1 MLKMLLELN
10 LFKNDSKNW
19 TILTQPFLNLFISLK
34 KLDLFS
40 CLEELNFFYDSQNW
54 TLVYNLTHRIEPLC
68 TIWLTQL
75 YPFSMNMSHRIE
87 PFMDDSKNGFKK
99 NSKNWTLS
107 KIDSKNWT
115 FKKKIKDLNPLFLI
129 DSKNWALL
137 FNMFL
142 RMKPSYNM
150 THSQNSKNWTFFQ
163 YDSKNC
169 LFFFNVTRRIEPSFL
184 NVSMNWTLL

>member
-1 MLKMLLELN
+1 M
-10 LFKNDSKNW
+10 
-19 TILTQPFLNLFISLK
+19 NLFISLK
-34 KLDLFS
+34 KIGSFFMSRRIELF
-40 CLEELNFFYDSQNW
+40 LRLTELNPCVQFDSQNW
-54 TLVYNLTHRIEPLC
+54 TLVYNLTH
-68 TIWLTQL
+68 TIVH
-75 YPFSMNMSHRIE
+75 FSMNMSHRIE
-87 PFMDDSKNGFKK
+87 PFMDDSKNGLKK

-137 FNMFL
+137 FNMTL